1 MKDVRIMI
9 FKIDN
14 IYSTLGKILV
24 YSGYGSNENGKYAE
38 VIDLL
43 NPEADCDIYAVL
55 PKEVHFAFGGRVA
68 QEFVICGGSTYAEEE
83 VISKKCYKVGE
94 TTPFVELINP
104 RKSGSSVVL
113 SNNTLLLLGNFFIV
127 IVEIEWILHTFS
139 MNFSQPQF

>member
-1 MKDVRIMI
+1 MHILI
-9 FKIDN
+9 FEIDN
-14 IYSTLGKILV
+14 IYSTLGKIIA
-24 YSGYGSNENGKYAE
+24 YSGSNENAE